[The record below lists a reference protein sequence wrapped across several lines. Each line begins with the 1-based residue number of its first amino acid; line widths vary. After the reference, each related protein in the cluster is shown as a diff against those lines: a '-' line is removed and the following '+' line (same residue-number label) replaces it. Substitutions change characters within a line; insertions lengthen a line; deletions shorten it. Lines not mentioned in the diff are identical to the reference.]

1 MGLNNSSYR
10 SGHRERLRKKFLQNK
25 LADYELLE
33 LLLSYAIPRID
44 VKPLARELITKYGCV
59 QKVLSAS
66 FESLIENKGVK
77 ENAAVL
83 IKMIHKMMILDYK
96 NYLDDT
102 PIFYDYK
109 KLSEYCRL
117 LLSSKQIE
125 EFHILYLDS
134 NYKLLSDDLHSSG
147 TVDWAAVYT
156 REIVKRALELN
167 AHSVVMM
174 HNHPMSGKSF
184 STDDIE
190 ITASLK
196 GILSGVGIE
205 LFDHLLVSGD
215 IVYSAKNMFLIK

>member
-66 FESLIENKGVK
+66 FESLIENKGIK

-102 PIFYDYK
+102 PIFHDYK